1 MKIDSPNGVIKMKL
15 SSLVRSTFLAALSS
29 VSLLS
34 AGIALAEETPSTVK
48 GVEIIDSAKAKSLM
62 DSGVKMYDVR
72 VANEYAESHIKGTV
86 SIPYKN
92 NSTNTPDFDGS
103 MDVWDVSK
111 LPADKAQP
119 LIIQGNSPIGWRH
132 YKASVLAVKAG
143 HKKVYWL
150 RNGIAEW
157 KAKGFPME

>member
-1 MKIDSPNGVIKMKL
+1 MKSSPFTRKL
-15 SSLVRSTFLAALSS
+15 LLATFASFAFFAAAPALAA
-29 VSLLS
+29 
-34 AGIALAEETPSTVK
+34 AETPSTVK
-48 GVEIIDSAKAKSLM
+48 GVDIIDSAKAKALLE
-62 DSGVKMYDVR
+62 SGVKMYDVR
-72 VANEYAESHIKGTV
+72 VANEYAESHIKGAV
-86 SIPYKN
+86 NIPYKN

-103 MDVWDVSK
+103 LDVWDVSK

-119 LIIQGNSPIGWRH
+119 IIIQGNAPIGWRH

-157 KAKGFPME
+157 KAKGFPLE

>member
-1 MKIDSPNGVIKMKL
+1 MKTSNL
-15 SSLVRSTFLAALSS
+15 FLAAFASFAF
-29 VSLLS
+29 LS
-34 AGIALAEETPSTVK
+34 AAPALANETPSTVK

-72 VANEYAESHIKGTV
+72 VAAEFADKHIKGTTN
-86 SIPYKN
+86 IPYKN

-103 MDVWDVSK
+103 LDVWDVSK

-157 KAKGFPME
+157 QAKGMPTE

>member
-1 MKIDSPNGVIKMKL
+1 MRS
-15 SSLVRSTFLAALSS
+15 STFTRNLFLATFATFAF
-29 VSLLS
+29 LS
-34 AGIALAEETPSTVK
+34 AASALANETPSTVK

-72 VANEYAESHIKGTV
+72 VANEYAESHIKGTIN
-86 SIPYKN
+86 IPYKN
-92 NSTNTPDFDGS
+92 NSANTPDFDGS
-103 MDVWDVSK
+103 KDVWDTSK

-119 LIIQGNSPIGWRH
+119 IIIQGNAPIGWRH

-143 HKKVYWL
+143 YKKVYWL

-157 KAKGFPME
+157 KAKGMPVE

>member
-1 MKIDSPNGVIKMKL
+1 MNFSAF
-15 SSLVRSTFLAALSS
+15 VRSSCFAALASIT
-29 VSLLS
+29 LLS
-34 AGIALAEETPSTVK
+34 VPALAEETPGTVK

-72 VANEYAESHIKGTV
+72 VANEFAESHIKGTI

-92 NSTNTPDFDGS
+92 NSTNTVNFDGKL
-103 MDVWDVSK
+103 DVWDVTK

-119 LIIQGNSPIGWRH
+119 IIIQGNSPIGWRH

-143 HKKVYWL
+143 HTKVYWL

-157 KAKGFPME
+157 KTKGFPIE

>member
-1 MKIDSPNGVIKMKL
+1 MNFSTI
-15 SSLVRSTFLAALSS
+15 VRSFCIAALASTILIS
-29 VSLLS
+29 VT
-34 AGIALAEETPSTVK
+34 ALADETPSTVK

-72 VANEYAESHIKGTV
+72 VANEYAESHIKDTI

-92 NSTNTPDFDGS
+92 NSTNTVDFDGKL
-103 MDVWDVSK
+103 DVWDISK

-119 LIIQGNSPIGWRH
+119 IIIQGNSPIGWRH

-143 HKKVYWL
+143 YKKVYWL

-157 KAKGFPME
+157 KSKGLPME

>member
-1 MKIDSPNGVIKMKL
+1 MKTIAFIRNL
-15 SSLVRSTFLAALSS
+15 LLAALA
-29 VSLLS
+29 LLS
-34 AGIALAEETPSTVK
+34 VASAAPALANETPSTVK

-72 VANEYAESHIKGTV
+72 VANEFADMHIKGTISV
-86 SIPYKN
+86 PYKN
-92 NSTNTPDFDGS
+92 NSANAPEFDGS
-103 MDVWDVSK
+103 QDVWDVSK
-111 LPADKAQP
+111 LPADKSQP

-157 KAKGFPME
+157 KAKGLPTE

>member
-1 MKIDSPNGVIKMKL
+1 MKIFNV
-15 SSLVRSTFLAALSS
+15 VRNVLLAIFTSF
-29 VSLLS
+29 VLLS
-34 AGIALAEETPSTVK
+34 ALPATADETPNTAK

-62 DSGVKMYDVR
+62 ESGVKMYDVR
-72 VANEYAESHIKGTV
+72 VANEFAESHIKGTINV
-86 SIPYKN
+86 PYKN
-92 NSTNTPDFDGS
+92 NSANAPDFDAS
-103 MDVWDVSK
+103 VDVWDVSK

-119 LIIQGNSPIGWRH
+119 IIIQGNSPIGWRH

-157 KAKGFPME
+157 KAKGFPVE